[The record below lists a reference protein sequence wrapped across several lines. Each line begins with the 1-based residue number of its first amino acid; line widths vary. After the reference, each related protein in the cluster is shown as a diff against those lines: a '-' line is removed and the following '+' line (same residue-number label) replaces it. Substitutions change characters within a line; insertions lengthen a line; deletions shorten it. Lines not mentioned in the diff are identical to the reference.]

1 MVREYLDGQIDRTGL
16 SLDFQYELEKRYEKM
31 RSEDSEYA
39 ELIYDRLLEDGV
51 YRAERLSDEKFRER
65 RHASTGSSMF
75 FRQSRAPRTMLLLF
89 VRCCGTR

>member
-51 YRAERLSDEKFRER
+51 YRAERLSDEKFRE
-65 RHASTGSSMF
+65 
-75 FRQSRAPRTMLLLF
+75 LI
-89 VRCCGTR
+89 RCQYEDVLDIANGGFL